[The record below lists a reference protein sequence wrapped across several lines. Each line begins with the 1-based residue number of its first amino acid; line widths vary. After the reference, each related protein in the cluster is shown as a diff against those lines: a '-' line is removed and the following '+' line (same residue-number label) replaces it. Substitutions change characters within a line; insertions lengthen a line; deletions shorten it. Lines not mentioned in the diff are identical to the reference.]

1 MKKITRILCMM
12 AVVALAFTS
21 CKKQEN
27 SAKSVVFNHSM
38 ESLVTVDDENEFE
51 KVYYD
56 QNNQIAFELGDQLTL
71 FDIRDDA
78 TPSSSAL
85 YQLVTQNDQ
94 TLLTLVTDET
104 ALPATTTGAYYAF
117 YPGQN
122 VVATDMADHRATF
135 RLDDTQYYRNAQ
147 VGQNTMLPQGALYIA
162 AKAEQTTLS
171 DAMFNCRNICGVFK
185 LNLFSPSGKKVKKI
199 EVTDNLVNIV
209 GDVNLKVDKVD
220 PDVMTTLLNEYG
232 GSNYQADL
240 ADYINEV
247 GYNIS
252 NPGKTLTLD
261 CGNGVTIGKTKATAS
276 PFYLVMRPLALV
288 KGCNIVITFTNGT
301 TKTVSTSKDI
311 RIKPNTIRNMT
322 AVNVG

>member
-1 MKKITRILCMM
+1 MKKITRILCMV

-27 SAKSVVFNHSM
+27 SAKSMVFNHSM
-38 ESLVTVDDENEFE
+38 QQLVTIDDENEFE

-56 QNNQIAFELGDQLTL
+56 QNNQIAFELGDELML
-71 FDIRDDA
+71 FDISNDTA
-78 TPSSSAL
+78 VCAL
-85 YQLVTQNDQ
+85 YELVTSGDQ
-94 TLLTLVTDET
+94 TLLTVKDGGDP
-104 ALPATTTGAYYAF
+104 LPATTTGAYYAF
-117 YPGQN
+117 YPGNN
-122 VVATDMADHRATF
+122 VVATNMAEHRATF

-232 GSNYQADL
+232 GSNYQTDL
-240 ADYINEV
+240 AAYINEV

-261 CGNGVTIGKTKATAS
+261 CGNGVSIGKTKATAT
-276 PFYLVMRPLALV
+276 PFYMVMRPLALV
-288 KGCNIVITFTNGT
+288 KGCNIVITFSNGT
-301 TKTVSTSKDI
+301 TKTISTSKDI

>member
-12 AVVALAFTS
+12 AVVVLAFTS

-38 ESLVTVDDENEFE
+38 ESLVTVEDENEFG

-56 QNNQIAFELGDQLTL
+56 QNNQIAFEEGDMLML
-71 FDIRDDA
+71 FDISNDTA
-78 TPSSSAL
+78 VNSL
-85 YQLVTQNDQ
+85 YELVTSDDQ
-94 TLLTLVTDET
+94 TLLTVVNGWDP
-104 ALPATTTGAYYAF
+104 LPATTTGAYYAF

-122 VVATDMADHRATF
+122 VVATNMDEHRATF
-135 RLDDTQYYRNAQ
+135 RLDDTQIYRNAQ
-147 VGQNTMLPQGALYIA
+147 VGQKTYLPKDALYIA

-171 DAMFNCRNICGVFK
+171 AAMFNCRNICGVFK
-185 LNLFSPSGKKVKKI
+185 LNLYSPSGKKVKKI

-220 PDVMTTLLNEYG
+220 PDVMTALLNEYG
-232 GSNYQADL
+232 GSNYQTDL
-240 ADYINEV
+240 AAYINEV

-261 CGNGVTIGKTKATAS
+261 CGNGASMGRTKATAS

-301 TKTVSTSKDI
+301 TKTISTSKDI
-311 RIKPNTIRNMT
+311 RIRPNTIRNMT

>member
-1 MKKITRILCMM
+1 MKKITRILCMV

-27 SAKSVVFNHSM
+27 SAKSMVFNHSM
-38 ESLVTVDDENEFE
+38 QQLVTIDDENEFE

-56 QNNQIAFELGDQLTL
+56 QNNQIAFEIGDELML
-71 FDIRDDA
+71 FDISNDTA
-78 TPSSSAL
+78 VCSL
-85 YQLVTQNDQ
+85 YELVTSGDQ
-94 TLLTLVTDET
+94 TLLTVKDGQDP
-104 ALPATTTGAYYAF
+104 LPATTTGAYYAF
-117 YPGQN
+117 YPGNN
-122 VVATDMADHRATF
+122 VVATNMAEHRATF

-232 GSNYQADL
+232 GSNYQTDL
-240 ADYINEV
+240 AAYINEV

-261 CGNGVTIGKTKATAS
+261 CGDGVTIGKTKATAT
-276 PFYLVMRPLALV
+276 PFYMVMRPLALV
-288 KGCNIVITFTNGT
+288 KGCNIVITFSNGT
-301 TKTVSTSKDI
+301 TKTISTSKDI